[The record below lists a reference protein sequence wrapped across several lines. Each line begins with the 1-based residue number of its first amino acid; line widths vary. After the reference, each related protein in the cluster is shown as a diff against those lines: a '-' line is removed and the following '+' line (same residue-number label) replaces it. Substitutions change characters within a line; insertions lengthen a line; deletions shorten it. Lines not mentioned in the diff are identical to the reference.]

1 MHGLVNRALQGF
13 LCDTYD
19 RETWEEVRNQA
30 GLPVDGFESMLHY
43 EDRLTEE
50 VILAAAH
57 VLQRDRVSLLED
69 VGTYLISHPNQSG
82 LRRLMR
88 FGGDNF
94 FDFLQSLD
102 DLSGRARL
110 AVPDLDMPVLHIRH
124 ERSNRFVLDL
134 RWGLPGI
141 GPVFVGALRAMA
153 DDYGALAFFEA
164 EVLSDGGEQVV
175 IELVDQAFASG
186 RSFSLGGQI
195 A

>member
-19 RETWEEVRNQA
+19 RQTWAEVRNQA
-30 GLPVDGFESMLHY
+30 GLPCDGFESMLQY
-43 EDRLTEE
+43 EDRLTEQ

-57 VLQRDRVSLLED
+57 VLQRDRASLLED
-69 VGTYLISHPNQSG
+69 VGTYLISHPNQSA

-88 FGGDNF
+88 FGGDSF

-110 AVPDLDMPVLHIRH
+110 AVPDLDMPDLHIRH
-124 ERSNRFVLDL
+124 DRSNRFVLDI
-134 RWGLPGI
+134 RWGLPGM
-141 GPVFVGALRAMA
+141 GAVFVGALRAMA

-164 EVLSDGGEQVV
+164 EVLADGCEQVV

-186 RSFSLGGQI
+186 RSFSLGGRP